1 LIAVSYVQ
9 KEGSVISAAAGAGGA
24 SSGCGVESVVLAVE
38 RCIGQR
44 EIKVALYPSGE
55 ELGG

>member
-9 KEGSVISAAAGAGGA
+9 KEGSVVSAAAGAGGA
-24 SSGCGVESVVLAVE
+24 SSGCGVEGMVFAVE
-38 RCIGQR
+38 RCIGKG